1 MEPYRRRSSLTD
13 FSSMDDSP
21 AKNDEDKR
29 NELLQKERRSKKDA
43 RSFCPLFFLFFLSF
57 FFARHPSTFPGAPR
71 SHQISVVPGR
81 ATSLF
86 LRTFAIVGDSFRQ
99 VETLLHHPL
108 AASLSSSF
116 FSVFFFRLSADFCLP
131 SASQTSLPRE
141 PPNLSRI
148 SDATMHA
155 ARTKRPCRSLG
166 RGRLNNRRLFEKS
179 RQPRPDCSRTCA
191 HPVLLPLPRF
201 LSLLLF
207 FFASSLGRGIARKLL
222 DGSQVVWV
230 SAAIDEEIKIRPL
243 RLVC

>member
-1 MEPYRRRSSLTD
+1 
-13 FSSMDDSP
+13 MDDSP

-116 FSVFFFRLSADFCLP
+116 FSVFFFSP
-131 SASQTSLPRE
+131 
-141 PPNLSRI
+141 
-148 SDATMHA
+148 
-155 ARTKRPCRSLG
+155 LG
-166 RGRLNNRRLFEKS
+166 RLLSSISQPDVAPPRATESFTNFRCDNARCKDKKALSESGS
-179 RQPRPDCSRTCA
+179 RPS
-191 HPVLLPLPRF
+191 
-201 LSLLLF
+201 
-207 FFASSLGRGIARKLL
+207 
-222 DGSQVVWV
+222 
-230 SAAIDEEIKIRPL
+230 E
-243 RLVC
+243 

>member
-116 FSVFFFRLSADFCLP
+116 FSVFFFASRPTFVFHQPARRRSPASHRIFHEFQMRQCTLQGQKGPVGVWVAAAWIIADYSRNL
-131 SASQTSLPRE
+131 ANLVLTARE
-141 PPNLSRI
+141 LARI
-148 SDATMHA
+148 
-155 ARTKRPCRSLG
+155 R
-166 RGRLNNRRLFEKS
+166 
-179 RQPRPDCSRTCA
+179 
-191 HPVLLPLPRF
+191 
-201 LSLLLF
+201 F
-207 FFASSLGRGIARKLL
+207 FFLFLAFSLSFCFSLRVL
-222 DGSQVVWV
+222 WV
-230 SAAIDEEIKIRPL
+230 AEL
-243 RLVC
+243 RAGC